1 MISIVP
7 PPLAITPV
15 GAADIALLALQPG
28 QTVSAVVLA
37 MIDATTI
44 RLGLPA
50 GNTID
55 IKSNVPLATGT
66 RVELAVQGTAVDP
79 KFIITPRPDNPEQ
92 PGKQIA
98 TGTTGGQ
105 STIGNQAQPSV
116 ANQTPP
122 SIPNQTTNST
132 AGQTPVATLPPEEE
146 AALKVFI
153 RAATVIVRDAAAR
166 QGGLTPLYADI
177 ETVLAQPNA
186 AVPVPVLD
194 AMQQVLKL
202 RLDVRSANVDVTDLK
217 SALVQS
223 GLANNLAIANK
234 MAPNSVATEFQT
246 ALRSLQQA
254 LKTWVQTASTP
265 MPDGELPAQT
275 LFESPTASLPQTST
289 PARAANLMPPFRNA
303 PTVPQAPAAP
313 TITGKEAPQA
323 MAVHLLEET
332 DAATARLTL
341 LQIAS
346 LPDQD
351 TSAAK
356 HSDTGTR
363 ITFDIPLVTAQGTAV
378 AQIRIERDGKDQ
390 TNEIDGKPVWR
401 ASFSIDVEPI
411 GPVHVRIALAGARAM
426 VTLNAERA
434 DSASRLSAGL
444 PLLEAGLRK
453 AELEPGELSCHA
465 RAPMIGSTTPG
476 MFTDRA
482 T

>member
-1 MISIVP
+1 MISILP
-7 PPLAITPV
+7 PPLSIAPIGT
-15 GAADIALLALQPG
+15 ADIALLALQQG
-28 QTVSAVVLA
+28 QSVVAVVLA
-37 MIDATTI
+37 SIDAATI

-50 GNTID
+50 GGTID
-55 IKSNVPLATGT
+55 IKSNVPLPTGT
-66 RVELAVQGTAVDP
+66 RVELAVQGTALDP
-79 KFIITPRPDNPEQ
+79 KYVITPRADNPEQ
-92 PGKQIA
+92 PAKQIA
-98 TGTTGGQ
+98 TGTAGGQ
-105 STIGNQAQPSV
+105 TTISNQAQSSTPNLTTTTTAS
-116 ANQTPP
+116 QTP
-122 SIPNQTTNST
+122 
-132 AGQTPVATLPPEEE
+132 AATLPPEEE
-146 AALKVFI
+146 AALKTFVQ
-153 RAATVIVRDAAAR
+153 AATIIVRDAAAR

-177 ETVLAQPNA
+177 ETVLAQPNP
-186 AVPVPVLD
+186 AVPAPVLD

-202 RLDVRSANVDVTDLK
+202 RLDVRTANVDVTDLK

-234 MAPNSVATEFQT
+234 LAPNPVAAEFQT

-254 LKTWVQTASTP
+254 LKTWAQTASTP
-265 MPDGELPAQT
+265 LSPKADGEMPAQT
-275 LFESPTASLPQTST
+275 NSQSPTASLPQPQTA
-289 PARAANLMPPFRNA
+289 PRAANLMPPFRNA
-303 PTVPQAPAAP
+303 PTVAQAPAAP
-313 TITGKEAPQA
+313 TITGNEPPQA

-332 DAATARLTL
+332 DAAIARQTL

-346 LPDQD
+346 LPQD
-351 TSAAK
+351 TPTARN
-356 HSDTGTR
+356 SDASTR
-363 ITFDIPLVTAQGTAV
+363 MTFDIPLVTAQGTAV

-426 VTLNAERA
+426 VTLNAERP

-465 RAPMIGSTTPG
+465 RVPMHGPTTPG

>member
-7 PPLAITPV
+7 PPLAIAPV
-15 GAADIALLALQPG
+15 GAADVTLLALQPG
-28 QTVSAVVLA
+28 QAVVAVVLA
-37 MIDATTI
+37 SIDAETI

-50 GNTID
+50 GGTVD
-55 IKSNVPLATGT
+55 IKSNVPLPTGT
-66 RVELAVQGTAVDP
+66 RVELAVQGTALDP
-79 KFIITPRPDNPEQ
+79 KYVITPRADNPEP

-98 TGTTGGQ
+98 LGTTGGQ
-105 STIGNQAQPSV
+105 STISSQAQSS
-116 ANQTPP
+116 T
-122 SIPNQTTNST
+122 SNST
-132 AGQTPVATLPPEEE
+132 TTSTASQAPAAPLPPEQE
-146 AALKVFI
+146 AALKIFVQ
-153 RAATVIVRDAAAR
+153 AATVIVRDAAAR
-166 QGGLTPLYADI
+166 QGGLTPLFADI

-186 AVPVPVLD
+186 AVPAPVLD

-202 RLDVRSANVDVTDLK
+202 RLDVTKGTVDVTDLK
-217 SALVQS
+217 SALAQS

-234 MAPNSVATEFQT
+234 LAPNPVAAEFQT

-254 LKTWVQTASTP
+254 LKTWVQTASMASTP
-265 MPDGELPAQT
+265 LTAKADGEMLAQT
-275 LFESPTASLPQTST
+275 NSQSPAASLPQPQTS
-289 PARAANLMPPFRNA
+289 PRAANLLPPFRNA

-313 TITGKEAPQA
+313 TITGKEPPQA

-332 DAATARLTL
+332 DAAIARQTL

-351 TSAAK
+351 TATAK
-356 HSDTGTR
+356 NSDASTR
-363 ITFDIPLVTAQGTAV
+363 MTFDIPLATPQGTAV

-390 TNEIDGKPVWR
+390 SNEIDGKPVWR

-426 VTLNAERA
+426 VTLNAERP
-434 DSASRLSAGL
+434 DSANQLSAGL

-453 AELEPGELSCHA
+453 AELEPGELTCHA
-465 RAPMIGSTTPG
+465 RTPMAGPTTPG